1 MRIKINWG
9 TAIVIAFALFMSF
22 ILFFVFRVQ
31 SDSKYDNELVTE
43 EYYKKEALVQNDIN
57 SEKNANA
64 LSQRLA
70 ISNAA
75 EGITV
80 QFPKDLDF
88 NKIKGTVSLYRP
100 SNKKLDFVIPIT
112 LSDSDLLIPKKN
124 LVGGLWDIT
133 IEWTYNGQSYL
144 NKEELYFQQ

>member
-1 MRIKINWG
+1 MSIKINWG

-43 EYYKKEALVQNDIN
+43 EYYKKEATVQKDIEYVN
-57 SEKNANA
+57 NANA
-64 LSQRLA
+64 LSEKVK
-70 ISNAA
+70 INNAS

-80 QFPKDLDF
+80 SFPKDLDF
-88 NKIKGTVSLYRP
+88 KKIKGTVSLYRP
-100 SNKKLDFVIPIT
+100 SNKKLDFVNPIA

-133 IEWTYNGQSYL
+133 VEWTYEGKTYL
-144 NKEELYFQQ
+144 NKEEVYFQ

>member
-43 EYYKKEALVQNDIN
+43 EYYKKEALVQDDIN
-57 SEKNANA
+57 SVQNANA
-64 LSQRLA
+64 LSQKLT
-70 ISNAA
+70 IGNTA
-75 EGITV
+75 EGIMIS
-80 QFPKDLDF
+80 FPKDLDYK
-88 NKIKGTVSLYRP
+88 KIKGKVSLYRP
-100 SNKKLDFVIPIT
+100 SNKKLDFANPIA
-112 LSDSDLLIPKKN
+112 LANSDLLIPKKN

-133 IEWTYNGQSYL
+133 VEWTYDGQTYL
-144 NKEELYFQQ
+144 NKEELYFQ

>member
-43 EYYKKEALVQNDIN
+43 EYYKKEALVQDDIN
-57 SEKNANA
+57 SEKNANT
-64 LSQRLA
+64 LSQKLA
-70 ISNAA
+70 ITNNS
-75 EGITV
+75 EGIIV
-80 QFPKDLDF
+80 NFPKNLEF
-88 NKIKGTVSLYRP
+88 KNIKGTVSLYRP
-100 SNKKLDFVIPIT
+100 SNKKLDFAIPIT

-133 IEWTYNGQSYL
+133 IEWTYKGKSYL
-144 NKEELYFQQ
+144 NKQELYF